1 MGALYFYQNLRFNIT
16 MEQNTHATKPVNLSK
31 RGRKKI
37 RADVLYGDTT
47 VQRLINSIMWEGKK
61 RVAEKIVYNAI
72 NIMKADESVPTQMT
86 VSEIFKKIMANV
98 KPQVEVQS
106 RRVRGATYPV
116 PCEVKYRRAEMLA
129 LRWIK
134 QGARSRGRQMDLALS
149 RELLDA
155 FNNTGHAVKQKDNTH
170 SSARASRAFAHLGGS
185 R

>member
-1 MGALYFYQNLRFNIT
+1 
-16 MEQNTHATKPVNLSK
+16 MEQNVHVAKPVIINVLK

-37 RADVLYGDTT
+37 RPDVRYGDASI
-47 VQRLINSIMWEGKK
+47 QRLINSIMWEGKK
-61 RVAEKIVYNAI
+61 RVAEDIVYKAI
-72 NIMKADESVPTQMT
+72 DIMMEDEAIPKQVSVA
-86 VSEIFKKIMANV
+86 EIFKKILSNV

-116 PCEVKYRRAEMLA
+116 PCEVKYRRGEMLA

-134 QGARSRGRQMDLALS
+134 QGARNRGREMHIALA

-155 FNNTGHAVKQKDNTH
+155 FNGVGHAVKQRDNTH